1 MIDLCDK
8 VHNMSKKICH
18 SISSKNRLTID
29 LEVLFD
35 DLEASIE
42 YCKEKAQSKQ
52 VQIASFHPSASSSS
66 SSSNLLSADEVAD
79 QEDESE
85 GRGSLKHGFFKRY
98 VGR

>member
-18 SISSKNRLTID
+18 SISGKNRLTID

-35 DLEASIE
+35 DLESSIE

-52 VQIASFHPSASSSS
+52 VQIASFQPSSSA
-66 SSSNLLSADEVAD
+66 NLLSADEITG
-79 QEDESE
+79 QEDENE

-98 VGR
+98 VR